1 MPPTMRP
8 SLADPS
14 RSGHDSCGDNRSSR
28 RSSHRGTGCSRHDSH
43 TLAIDSTKGQ
53 PHAPSSPRFVMDS
66 RSALELASIQD
77 PMEGCGVSA
86 QEGCVIQA
94 RTRWCRR
101 NRTFA
106 LAARPAL
113 LALLLLV
120 LAVATPAA
128 AVQLEFDNCL
138 PDSYRLNKPPL
149 LQWVPLYVDAV
160 FDTKTPNNNLQV
172 IVWGN
177 VTGSQTLGALPPPN
191 DPYWT
196 DPSQTNGKIDE
207 TPYSDTLATTLIRR
221 VNVLTYEPLNDRSNF
236 CSDSLVNGTCPLAPT
251 FGNVDLP
258 YGLPSVNLSHDF
270 FSSYAF
276 SSFSLTFLLING
288 DEAATNIGC
297 VSATIT
303 PDLGGLSWVL
313 KFIPL
318 LVLLFA
324 GFAVPFAGI
333 WSPWGTTNILHW
345 TSNYGRDADLLRLVT
360 PGFSDCL
367 QYIQFIVLTG
377 ALTLDYPGF
386 FQPVVSQVG
395 WSSLMFNES
404 FVANAEPW
412 HNVVDGVYVTKAGT
426 VYGLQKMAQL
436 IGMSEAEDVWPG
448 MMVWLCVM
456 IASVIVLVQVG
467 FALQWIFRKIR
478 KTTEEDLRAK
488 NLPFVIGN
496 VVRIVFN
503 FMLTPIVALSC
514 FQFVVSGQSPGYT
527 VALAALTLAVVIG
540 FASYL
545 LHLIIITRPKSA
557 LFDDLPTFLRY
568 GPLYNTY
575 ADEVAAFAL
584 IPILLNIIRGV
595 AIGAVQPSGVAQVV
609 LLAICEVI
617 QILMIYAFRPYQRAT
632 SMNIYHSLF
641 AALRLIIIMLMVT
654 FVPSLGVTEGPKG
667 WIGYAILLLHACV
680 LALGFFLGAVQT
692 IIEVVARLF
701 GAGGDDVSGLTRGG
715 LSKIFGM
722 RQLSRRVNHRHGPS
736 RASQLSTAAMLDAD
750 DIGKPGYVMPSGRV
764 RSGSVASLSGVIT
777 HHRHRSSSA
786 LDSMYSAVHRNAD
799 TASSYIPGTP
809 GEASTFSFLASPSA
823 ARQGPPG
830 IVLEASDPYYRP
842 PRRRREMTGDSGQ
855 FDGQRDS
862 LTIEPAPQLGG
873 LTVEPP
879 DMAAEISRGATP
891 APGGPGDIAVGFPAN
906 RPDYSTREVDFYYGV
921 RGPALNSEGPG
932 RKLGTGPADPTGPV
946 ATAAGWV
953 RGLIFG
959 GKTKEKGKGFEVVRS
974 ARMPPNMVR
983 NGGFGDETPPE
994 GIPVA
999 MGVIRN
1005 GPIDSDDDEPQVKR
1019 PRRREGELLTDNGD
1033 PQPDSEDEDDND
1045 DNDDDDDDDDGDEH
1059 DSIVTDRLPRGR
1071 LSQSAT
1077 ALHSKRVELSNDEGD
1092 TDGVSSEDLSDVE
1105 LGLPKIPR
1113 KSSKRHS
1120 ALLER
1125 NSQLTPL
1132 VTIESEAGPP
1142 GSRGSQ
1148 QTERTESSAQHGG
1161 VSLLPRLPFERR
1173 GSGRRSVQRPSSKSS
1188 LDFQDLRSMD
1198 FATHDEDPTGFGTVS
1213 HHSISQIDPHHA
1225 DEDLLSTAASVVD
1238 DAHSGKE
1245 V

>member
-1 MPPTMRP
+1 MAPWLSMPTMHP
-8 SLADPS
+8 SG
-14 RSGHDSCGDNRSSR
+14 RHSCDNNH
-28 RSSHRGTGCSRHDSH
+28 SSHHDTGCGRHESRI
-43 TLAIDSTKGQ
+43 LSTGSATGQ
-53 PHAPSSPRFVMDS
+53 HRPPSPQVAVD
-66 RSALELASIQD
+66 
-77 PMEGCGVSA
+77 
-86 QEGCVIQA
+86 
-94 RTRWCRR
+94 
-101 NRTFA
+101 
-106 LAARPAL
+106 ARPAL
-113 LALLLLV
+113 QLQESMEGSVRQGCVIRARTTWSMFTRPAWLVLIYITLAL
-120 LAVATPAA
+120 VATPAA
-128 AVQLEFDNCL
+128 AVLVEFENCL
-138 PDSYRLNKPPL
+138 PDTYRLNKPPL
-149 LQWVPLYVDAV
+149 LQWEPLYVDAV

-177 VTGSQTLGALPPPN
+177 VTGSQNSGPLPSPN

-196 DPSQTNGKIDE
+196 DPKETNGKIE
-207 TPYSDTLATTLIRR
+207 QTPFIDTLATTLIRR
-221 VNVLTYEPLNDRSNF
+221 VNVLTYEPWNDRSNF
-236 CSDSLVNGTCPLAPT
+236 CTASLVNGTCPLAPS
-251 FGNVDLP
+251 FGNVGP
-258 YGLPSVNLSHDF
+258 YFGLPSVNLSHDF

-276 SSFSLTFLLING
+276 SSFSLTFLVING
-288 DEAATNIGC
+288 DKAATNIGC

-313 KFIPL
+313 KFMPL

-333 WSPWGTTNILHW
+333 WSPWGTTNIFHW

-360 PGFSDCL
+360 PGFGDCL
-367 QYIQFIVLTG
+367 QYIQFILLTG

-404 FVANAEPW
+404 LVANAEPW
-412 HNVVDGVYVTKAGT
+412 HNVVDGIYVTRNGT
-426 VYGLQKMAQL
+426 IYGLQKMAQL
-436 IGMSEAEDVWPG
+436 IGMYEAEDVWPG
-448 MMVWLCVM
+448 MMVWLCVI
-456 IASVIVLVQVG
+456 IASTIVLIQVG
-467 FALQWIFRKIR
+467 FALQWIFRRIR
-478 KTTEEDLRAK
+478 KTSEEDLRAK
-488 NLPFVIGN
+488 NIPFVIGN

-545 LHLIIITRPKSA
+545 LWLIITTRPKSV
-557 LFDDLPTFLRY
+557 LFDDLPTVLRY

-584 IPILLNIIRGV
+584 IPILLNVIRGV

-617 QILMIYAFRPYQRAT
+617 QILMIYTFRPYQRAT

-641 AALRLIIIMLMVT
+641 AVLRLMIIMLMVT

-667 WIGYAILLLHACV
+667 WIGYVILLLHACV

-692 IIEVVARLF
+692 IIEVIARLF

-722 RQLSRRVNHRHGPS
+722 RQLSRRVNHRQGPS

-750 DIGKPGYVMPSGRV
+750 DSGKSGYVMPSGRV

-786 LDSMYSAVHRNAD
+786 LDSMYSAVHRNVD
-799 TASSYIPGTP
+799 TASSYMPGTP

-830 IVLEASDPYYRP
+830 VVVEASDPYYRP

-862 LTIEPAPQLGG
+862 LILEPLPQAGG
-873 LTVEPP
+873 LAPEAP
-879 DMAAEISRGATP
+879 DPAAEMSRGATP
-891 APGGPGDIAVGFPAN
+891 APGGHGNNNLSISFPAN

-932 RKLGTGPADPTGPV
+932 RKLGTGPADPTGPA
-946 ATAAGWV
+946 ATAAGWF
-953 RGLIFG
+953 RSLIFG

-1005 GPIDSDDDEPQVKR
+1005 GPIDSDDDDEPQIRR
-1019 PRRREGELLTDNGD
+1019 PKRREGELLTDNGD
-1033 PQPDSEDEDDND
+1033 PQSDSDEEPDSP
-1045 DNDDDDDDDDGDEH
+1045 
-1059 DSIVTDRLPRGR
+1059 VTDRLPRGR
-1071 LSQSAT
+1071 MSQSAT
-1077 ALHSKRVELSNDEGD
+1077 ALGLKRAEAAHDGLDS
-1092 TDGVSSEDLSDVE
+1092 DGVSEEDLSDVDFNA
-1105 LGLPKIPR
+1105 PVIPR

-1120 ALLER
+1120 ALLDR
-1125 NSQLTPL
+1125 NIQITPL
-1132 VTIESEAGPP
+1132 VRIESETMRP
-1142 GSRGSQ
+1142 GSRESQ
-1148 QTERTESSAQHGG
+1148 HTFQTESSAQHGG

-1173 GSGRRSVQRPSSKSS
+1173 GSDRRSDQRPSSKSS
-1188 LDFQDLRSMD
+1188 LDFPDLRNIDS
-1198 FATHDEDPTGFGTVS
+1198 AAHDDDAAGFGTVS
-1213 HHSISQIDPHHA
+1213 HHSISRIDPHHT

-1238 DAHSGKE
+1238 DAHSGRE